1 MKTETVVA
9 KNGNGKVMTIEAE
22 RNETPDAE
30 VIFPRVE
37 DVNSRRAGLPAAN
50 EQTVETAAA
59 SVESEVTREVR
70 AVDAGDETVISEV
83 TTETRVLKV
92 EGETVVTQVA
102 ERVEERVVPKKK
114 ANKKVVLL
122 AVAAVAVVALAALF
136 FMRREK
142 EGQAVPAPAGV
153 DLSTQQ
159 ATQGESGRPAIA
171 FRVSPEKQQL
181 IGVQYGA
188 VEYQD
193 TSKSLRAVGRV
204 AYDETKIARISPKV
218 EGWIEQVFVDFTGK
232 QVKKGQPLLT
242 IYSPDLVQTQAEY
255 LLALKGKQELAASE
269 FADAAKF
276 SASLVESARR
286 RLQLWDISDAQIAE
300 VEKRGAPA
308 RTMTLYAPADG
319 FVLTRGAFPRQRVTP
334 ETELYALADLSKVWV
349 MADVYEFEAADI
361 REGLAAEVTLSTYP
375 GRTFRGR
382 VAYINP
388 QLESST
394 RTLKV
399 RVELQNPGF
408 LLKPD
413 MFADVTFRIT
423 GARSLVVPQEAVMDS
438 GSEQTVFVAL
448 GDGYFEPR
456 KVTLGGKVDNKYVVT
471 SGLRAGEQV
480 VTSGNFLIDSESKL
494 KSATGQMGGGHNH
507 GGGAPAGESK
517 PAQPKQQGAAGA
529 TGHEGH
535 QPAVPQT
542 APEKPAA
549 RTILFWYDPM
559 HPQYRSDKAGKAPD
573 CGMDLV
579 PKYSDEN

>member
-1 MKTETVVA
+1 MAV
-9 KNGNGKVMTIEAE
+9 EAE
-22 RNETPDAE
+22 SDATPDAE
-30 VIFPRVE
+30 VIFPRTDE
-37 DVNSRRAGLPAAN
+37 GNGRGAELPAGGRTI
-50 EQTVETAAA
+50 EAAPA
-59 SVESEVTREVR
+59 LES
-70 AVDAGDETVISEV
+70 
-83 TTETRVLKV
+83 
-92 EGETVVTQVA
+92 EGETVVTEVA
-102 ERVEERVVPKKK
+102 EKAEVRAVPKRRARRKI
-114 ANKKVVLL
+114 ALL

-142 EGQAVPAPAGV
+142 EGQAVPAPVGV
-153 DLSTQQ
+153 GLSTQQ
-159 ATQGESGRPAIA
+159 TTQGESGRPEGA
-171 FRVSPEKQQL
+171 FRISPEKQQL

-204 AYDETKIARISPKV
+204 AYDETKIVRINPKI
-218 EGWIEQVFVDFTGK
+218 EGWVEQVFVDFTGK

-242 IYSPDLVQTQAEY
+242 LYSPDLVQTQAEY
-255 LLALKGKQELAASE
+255 LLALKGKQELSESE
-269 FADAAKF
+269 FGDAAKF

-286 RLQLWDISDAQIAE
+286 RLELWDISPAQIAE
-300 VEKRGAPA
+300 IEKRGTPA
-308 RTMTLYAPADG
+308 KAMTLYAPADG
-319 FVLTRGAFPRQRVTP
+319 FVLARNAFPRQKVTP

-349 MADVYEFEAADI
+349 MADVYESEAADI
-361 REGLAAEVTLSTYP
+361 REGLAADVTLSTYP

-423 GARSLVVPQEAVMDS
+423 GSRSLVVPAEAVMDS

-456 KVTLGGKVDNKYVVT
+456 KVTLGGKAGDKYVVT

-494 KSATGQMGGGHNH
+494 KSATGGMGGGHNH
-507 GGGAPAGESK
+507 GGGAPAGEGK
-517 PAQPKQQGAAGA
+517 PAQPNPAGA

-535 QPAVPQT
+535 QPAAPQS
-542 APEKPAA
+542 APANAGP
-549 RTILFWYDPM
+549 RTVLFWYDPM
-559 HPQYRSDKAGKAPD
+559 HPAYKSDKPGKAPD

>member
-1 MKTETVVA
+1 MRTETIST
-9 KNGNGKVMTIEAE
+9 NGYGKVTTAGAE
-22 RNETPDAE
+22 RGGTPDAE
-30 VIFPRVE
+30 VGFVRSDEASGPGAE
-37 DVNSRRAGLPAAN
+37 APESGRRTA
-50 EQTVETAAA
+50 EAAA
-59 SVESEVTREVR
+59 PVLESEV
-70 AVDAGDETVISEV
+70 AGGAQALDAGAETPAGDV
-83 TTETRVLKV
+83 TAETRALKA
-92 EGETVVTQVA
+92 EGEAADAAVKAGDGAVP
-102 ERVEERVVPKKK
+102 ERRSR
-114 ANKKVVLL
+114 KKVVML
-122 AVAAVAVVALAALF
+122 AAAAVAVVALAALF
-136 FMRREK
+136 FMRRGQ
-142 EGQAVPAPAGV
+142 EGQAVPAAAGV
-153 DLSTQQ
+153 DLSAQQTTQD
-159 ATQGESGRPAIA
+159 ESGRPATA
-171 FRVSPEKQQL
+171 FRISPEKQQL
-181 IGVQYGA
+181 IGVQYGT
-188 VEYQD
+188 VEYED
-193 TSKSLRAVGRV
+193 TSKSLRAVGKV
-204 AYDETKIARISPKV
+204 AYDETKIVRISPKI
-218 EGWIEQVFVDFTGK
+218 EGWVEQVFADFTGK
-232 QVKKGQPLLT
+232 QVRKGQPLLT

-286 RLQLWDISDAQIAE
+286 RLQLWDISDAQIRE
-300 VEKRGAPA
+300 VETRGAPS

-361 REGLAAEVTLSTYP
+361 REGMWADVMISTYP
-375 GRTFRGR
+375 NRAFRGR

-394 RTLKV
+394 RTIKV

-423 GARSLVVPQEAVMDS
+423 GARALVVPQEAVMDS

-471 SGLRAGEQV
+471 SGLKAGEQV

-494 KSATGQMGGGHNH
+494 KSATGGMGGGHNH
-507 GGGAPAGESK
+507 GGGALAAGESK
-517 PAQPKQQGAAGA
+517 PAQPAPAGA

-535 QPAVPQT
+535 QPATPQS
-542 APEKPAA
+542 APAKPAA

-559 HPQYRSDKAGKAPD
+559 HPAYRSDKPGKAPD